1 MLKKIT
7 VVLLVSNA
15 LLVSSCAQEASNKAP
30 VAVPVT
36 PSLELSATD
45 VMTVKEQRLQKIVAL
60 TGQLQAFNYTTVQS
74 EVNASVAHV
83 LVREGQSVTKGQVL
97 VNLSTQDLQSRLQQA
112 QAALASAKAESILA
126 SAIKERNEQLYKER
140 YIADIDYK
148 RGIAEAAAR
157 AENVKAQE
165 SLVAI
170 ARKALADAVISSPM
184 SGVIAKRHVQAGQTV
199 SINSPLLDVVDLS
212 QLELVASIAPEH
224 VAALNVGQAV
234 KFTVQG
240 FAEQFSAQVT
250 RVNPVADA
258 ATRAV
263 TFYAQLQNPQQRLKA
278 GLFVQGSLALGEAQ
292 QGLVVPKSAIH
303 QLQNQYYVWVINQQK
318 LVKRSVVLGLDD
330 EQSGQAVISQGLQ
343 AGEQVVLAQL
353 SAQAANMPIKMVE

>member
-7 VVLLVSNA
+7 RVLLVSNA
-15 LLVSSCAQEASNKAP
+15 LLVASCAQETSSTTSV
-30 VAVPVT
+30 VAPVT
-36 PSLELSATD
+36 PHLELTATD
-45 VMTVKEQRLQKIVAL
+45 VMTVKEQSLQKVVAL
-60 TGQLQAFNYTTVQS
+60 TGQLQAFHYTTVQS
-74 EVNASVAHV
+74 QVNASVAQV
-83 LVREGQSVTKGQVL
+83 LVREGQSVSKGQIL
-97 VNLSTQDLQSRLQQA
+97 VQLATQDLQSRLQQA
-112 QAALASAKAESILA
+112 QAALASAKAESMLA
-126 SAIKERNEQLYKER
+126 NAIKERGQQLYQER
-140 YIADIDYK
+140 FIAEIDYN
-148 RGIAEAAAR
+148 RSVVEAAAR

-170 ARKALADAVISSPM
+170 ARKALADAVISAPM
-184 SGVIAKRHVQAGQTV
+184 SGVIAKRYVQAGQTV

-224 VAALNVGQAV
+224 VAALNVGQTV
-234 KFTVQG
+234 KFSVQG

-278 GLFVQGSLALGEAQ
+278 GLFVQGSLALGAAQ

-303 QLQNQYYVWVINQQK
+303 QQHRKHYVWVIHQQK

-330 EQSGQAVISQGLQ
+330 EQSGQAVISRGLQ

-353 SAQAANMPIKMVE
+353 STQAANMPIKMVE